1 VVLSQFTKV
10 LSIRLMEVAAE
21 TISKTQTAFIKGR
34 NILEAVVILHE
45 LIHELKTKHQEGI
58 ILKLDFEKACDK
70 VNWEF
75 LKEVLVQKGFPG
87 KRIDWI
93 MKTVEGGKVC
103 INVNNEQGEFSRT
116 FKVLRQGGGPLS
128 PLLFNLVGD
137 ALAAMLES
145 AKLNGRIGGLVP
157 HFIEGGITHL
167 QYANDTIILIQDKEG
182 IL

>member
-116 FKVLRQGGGPLS
+116 FKVLRQGGGS
-128 PLLFNLVGD
+128 SVTLVVQSSRGCIGSHVRVCKTEWED
-137 ALAAMLES
+137 WRAGSSFHRGRNHSS
-145 AKLNGRIGGLVP
+145 AICK
-157 HFIEGGITHL
+157 
-167 QYANDTIILIQDKEG
+167 
-182 IL
+182 